1 MTATTYRI
9 HPQPSFNFGGL
20 VIDNF
25 AGGGGASTGIEMALG
40 RPVDIAINHDPEAIA
55 MHEINHPHTKHY
67 CESVW
72 EVDPREITGG
82 RPVDAITE
90 RPYRWTIYLAGLHR
104 PDNADPYMKS
114 EELSLGGIYL
124 AESLVDVIEPRAKA
138 LQAVCNPDH
147 FIGMAWIAMPYEASL
162 TEAQAERVFDAFG
175 AWSHAAA
182 A

>member
-1 MTATTYRI
+1 MSQRKPYNHQARLANYYRSMLRSNHVAVLDI
-9 HPQPSFNFGGL
+9 EHLELQTIINWKNGTL
-20 VIDNF
+20 VTSN
-25 AGGGGASTGIEMALG
+25 SRLAL
-40 RPVDIAINHDPEAIA
+40 
-55 MHEINHPHTKHY
+55 
-67 CESVW
+67 
-72 EVDPREITGG
+72 
-82 RPVDAITE
+82 VDAITE

>member
-1 MTATTYRI
+1 MNNLYRI

-72 EVDPREITGG
+72 EVDPRTVTGG
-82 RPVDAITE
+82 RAVDLCW
-90 RPYRWTIYLAGLHR
+90 YS
-104 PDNADPYMKS
+104 PD
-114 EELSLGGIYL
+114 
-124 AESLVDVIEPRAKA
+124 
-138 LQAVCNPDH
+138 C
-147 FIGMAWIAMPYEASL
+147 
-162 TEAQAERVFDAFG
+162 
-175 AWSHAAA
+175 
-182 A
+182 

>member
-67 CESVW
+67 CERV
-72 EVDPREITGG
+72 GG
-82 RPVDAITE
+82 RPARNHW
-90 RPYRWTIYLAGLHR
+90 RPPGR
-104 PDNADPYMKS
+104 P
-114 EELSLGGIYL
+114 L
-124 AESLVDVIEPRAKA
+124 LV
-138 LQAVCNPDH
+138 
-147 FIGMAWIAMPYEASL
+147 
-162 TEAQAERVFDAFG
+162 
-175 AWSHAAA
+175 
-182 A
+182 

>member
-1 MTATTYRI
+1 MSQRKPYNHQARLANYYRSMLRSNHVAVLDI
-9 HPQPSFNFGGL
+9 EHLELQTIINWKNGTL
-20 VIDNF
+20 VTSN
-25 AGGGGASTGIEMALG
+25 SRLAL
-40 RPVDIAINHDPEAIA
+40 
-55 MHEINHPHTKHY
+55 
-67 CESVW
+67 
-72 EVDPREITGG
+72 
-82 RPVDAITE
+82 VDAITE
-90 RPYRWTIYLAGLHR
+90 RPYRRTIYLAGLHR

>member
-1 MTATTYRI
+1 MTSLYRI

-72 EVDPREITGG
+72 ELNPPEVTSGW
-82 RPVDAITE
+82 PVDLCCRT
-90 RPYRWTIYLAGLHR
+90 T
-104 PDNADPYMKS
+104 
-114 EELSLGGIYL
+114 
-124 AESLVDVIEPRAKA
+124 
-138 LQAVCNPDH
+138 
-147 FIGMAWIAMPYEASL
+147 
-162 TEAQAERVFDAFG
+162 AQ
-175 AWSHAAA
+175 
-182 A
+182 

>member
-1 MTATTYRI
+1 MSQRKPYNHQARLANYYRSMLRSNHVAVLDVEHLELQTI
-9 HPQPSFNFGGL
+9 INWKNGTLITSNSRL
-20 VIDNF
+20 
-25 AGGGGASTGIEMALG
+25 AL
-40 RPVDIAINHDPEAIA
+40 
-55 MHEINHPHTKHY
+55 
-67 CESVW
+67 
-72 EVDPREITGG
+72 
-82 RPVDAITE
+82 VDAITE

-175 AWSHAAA
+175 AWRKQPEAA
-182 A
+182 